1 MTPADLMT
9 LTVTALDRLHLDV
22 LSERARRQRIAQAP
36 QHIASAITDALAVG
50 VDAAVIQAAI
60 DNAMEA

>member
-1 MTPADLMT
+1 MTPADLMA
-9 LTVTALDRLHLDV
+9 LTPAALDRLHLDV
-22 LSERARRQRIAQAP
+22 LSERERRQRIAQAP
-36 QHIASAITDALAVG
+36 QHIAAAITDALAVG